1 MKFSY
6 ANKFIKIIL
15 FSKFDFFKPKK
26 SKILIFDFQST
37 HLLLDYFN
45 SEDVEFIY
53 TRKERINLFV
63 IFCNFIK
70 IKFSTLDYFET
81 YIKFANPNIVI
92 TSIDNATIFY
102 KLKLNPHQ
110 KKIIIASTWRTPV
123 DDFYI
128 FTNENLKVKVI
139 KDNSYYVDYIFTLND
154 AVGRLF
160 KELGAEKVIPIG
172 SFKSNHFRIVKNKK
186 DLDIVYISSFN
197 NFDSEKQITDEVDYK
212 KYDNFQIILLQNILK
227 YIKKNNS
234 TVSVLGKKNNDE
246 TVKRELE
253 YFNLIFKN
261 ENWNFIKSQDV
272 NPYEIVDRAK
282 IVITLNST
290 LGYESLSRGNKT
302 IFFDGRSKIKSLETL
317 KFAWPV
323 EIFGDGPFWTS
334 DLSLSSLEKI
344 IDSLKAMSDLQWKIL
359 TSNYTSKI
367 MLRNNN
373 NDMFKSII
381 GKYI

>member
-1 MKFSY
+1 M
-6 ANKFIKIIL
+6 N
-15 FSKFDFFKPKK
+15 
-26 SKILIFDFQST
+26 
-37 HLLLDYFN
+37 
-45 SEDVEFIY
+45 
-53 TRKERINLFV
+53 NLF
-63 IFCNFIK
+63 
-70 IKFSTLDYFET
+70 KF
-81 YIKFANPNIVI
+81 VC
-92 TSIDNATIFY
+92 
-102 KLKLNPHQ
+102 
-110 KKIIIASTWRTPV
+110 
-123 DDFYI
+123 
-128 FTNENLKVKVI
+128 
-139 KDNSYYVDYIFTLND
+139 
-154 AVGRLF
+154 
-160 KELGAEKVIPIG
+160 
-172 SFKSNHFRIVKNKK
+172 
-186 DLDIVYISSFN
+186 
-197 NFDSEKQITDEVDYK
+197 
-212 KYDNFQIILLQNILK
+212 DNF
-227 YIKKNNS
+227 
-234 TVSVLGKKNNDE
+234 
-246 TVKRELE
+246 
-253 YFNLIFKN
+253 FNYEN